1 MLTMAPL
8 PLARDAANPRAST
21 SGAKKFSSNT
31 ARQALRSPLRHPSR
45 SLIGVLGETP
55 ALLTRE
61 CSGPPASTLLASR
74 TKSAL
79 LSGSPRSAAIWWVQ
93 LGAALQSSGI
103 VSREQ
108 VITRQPSWLKR
119 WTVAWPIPR
128 LAPVRMTVFLS
139 GAGVSD
145 MPPTLHY
152 RRDACQARHG
162 PRKTS
167 PAAGRPARPGS
178 GDPHG

>member
-31 ARQALRSPLRHPSR
+31 ARHALRSPLRQPSR

-61 CSGPPASTLLASR
+61 CRGPPASTLLASR

-93 LGAALQSSGI
+93 LGSALQSSGI

-128 LAPVRMTVFLS
+128 LAPVRITVFLS
-139 GAGVSD
+139 D
-145 MPPTLHY
+145 MMGWRLPHV
-152 RRDACQARHG
+152 
-162 PRKTS
+162 
-167 PAAGRPARPGS
+167 PAACKARRTKSAEQPECRAGAPEQF
-178 GDPHG
+178 GTER